1 MQDNN
6 DIALAIFAVL
16 ILMTALILIFVG
28 ITISK
33 SKSESESES
42 ESKSES
48 ESESIGG
55 DALRRKE
62 RHMATEENESR
73 ASRDRLAL
81 ETLISSLFL
90 YGDILFEDGD
100 DPKLVVNN
108 ADRTEISLTKAGAR
122 ALREAGIPTRE
133 ELEKEDEGD
142 GLCDD
147 LDDDISHLK
156 ALIRSDEAR
165 IRAEEALIRTEE
177 AALRYNEAFVRYEKA
192 VLRRCEEG
200 KGTMAEETEQ
210 KECAKEKAHVE
221 EAATALKNAEQAL
234 SAYPDEKG
242 DLRNMRKEGEIPDPK

>member
-6 DIALAIFAVL
+6 DIAIVWGTFAAL
-16 ILMTALILIFVG
+16 ILMAALIFIFIG

-42 ESKSES
+42 EN
-48 ESESIGG
+48 IGG
-55 DALRRKE
+55 NALRRKE
-62 RHMATEENESR
+62 RHMATEENKSR

-81 ETLISSLFL
+81 NTLFSSLFL

-108 ADRTEISLTKAGAR
+108 ADGTEISLTKAGAR

-133 ELEKEDEGD
+133 ELEKKDEDLEKEDEGD
-142 GLCDD
+142 GL
-147 LDDDISHLK
+147 ISLLK
-156 ALIRSDEAR
+156 AWIRYDEAV
-165 IRAEEALIRTEE
+165 
-177 AALRYNEAFVRYEKA
+177 LRHEKAMLRHEKA
-192 VLRRCEEG
+192 VVRHEEG

-210 KECAKEKAHVE
+210 KECAEEKAHVE

-234 SAYPDEKG
+234 SAYLDEKR

>member
-6 DIALAIFAVL
+6 DIAWATFDAFAPV
-16 ILMTALILIFVG
+16 ISIVSILIIIVVPLIIFNWV
-28 ITISK
+28 TTSK
-33 SKSESESES
+33 SKS

-90 YGDILFEDGD
+90 CGDILFEDGD
-100 DPKLVVNN
+100 DPKLIVNN

-142 GLCDD
+142 GLCDGLDGIRDD
-147 LDDDISHLK
+147 LNGFRDGLNAYRDSLDTYCLGLD
-156 ALIRSDEAR
+156 AYRVDLY
-165 IRAEEALIRTEE
+165 
-177 AALRYNEAFVRYEKA
+177 ALRDSLNGIISCLSTF
-192 VLRRCEEG
+192 LRHEEG
-200 KGTMAEETEQ
+200 KGTMAEETE
-210 KECAKEKAHVE
+210 
-221 EAATALKNAEQAL
+221 
-234 SAYPDEKG
+234 
-242 DLRNMRKEGEIPDPK
+242 